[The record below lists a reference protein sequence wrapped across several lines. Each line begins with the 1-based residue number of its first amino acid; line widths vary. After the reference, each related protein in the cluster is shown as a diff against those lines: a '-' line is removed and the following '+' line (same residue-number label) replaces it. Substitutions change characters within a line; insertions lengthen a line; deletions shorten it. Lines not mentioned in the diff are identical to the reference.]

1 MSTRVSQP
9 EKAPQTEAR
18 PANSQFEKYVEQ
30 QLESTRQQV
39 KLTELTAG
47 LLTLGLWMLGL
58 LLLGILLDS
67 WVLQFGPVARLIA
80 FALLIG
86 GGLWI
91 GWSKIA
97 VLFLRR
103 IHRLYAARM
112 IESGSENFHNSLV
125 NYLQVKDG
133 GQVDRE
139 AIVQAISQRAAR
151 DLSQISPTEKVDRT
165 RAIQLGF
172 GLVGL
177 VGALVAYTLL
187 SPKSPWPSIAR
198 ILNPVSSISAPTIV
212 QVTKVA
218 PGDTD
223 VFFGQKL
230 LVTAEIRGRHSPDEV
245 RLVYSTKDGQH
256 VEVPAQM
263 LPTGSGGS
271 YQLELS
277 TTPSGIDSP
286 LSYYVTANDGRSPS
300 YSVNVKPNPAIAIQ
314 QIEITPPAYT
324 RLPPRTLTGQTEI
337 DGLEG
342 SKVKLTAVANMP
354 IQVAWVELLRQ
365 RTRGRETSYEVVR
378 TVELRTDETLQA
390 NGEFTLSL
398 DANRSTQIYSHYQ
411 LLFRTADGQRN
422 PLVNIQ
428 PLRITPDLP
437 PVVKVVRPFDR
448 EVAVPLNRSLELEL
462 QAEDPDFEIS
472 RLQLLLDHQ
481 GGLLLDEEIE
491 LSDNRKQQRITAT
504 YRFEPRKL
512 RLSVGDE
519 ILFHGRASDNRVA
532 ALSGQLDPNVART
545 ENYKIRITEP
555 LETEIAETE
564 PENTGAGQAAPN
576 AVAQGKEG
584 DSQNTEQTGEST
596 AQPADNQQANN
607 QAGGTQ
613 QAPSESAGNQDAQ
626 AQMSES
632 QTGDGNATQ
641 NQNPAQA
648 ENKTP
653 DQSPQAQGDSQ
664 SESSQ
669 QSNQQAEQTEPPS
682 AQEQPQNPEQKS
694 GSEAGQKASGSEPG
708 QKASGS
714 EPGQKASGGGGDG
727 NQSET
732 KESGKSESG
741 NQGEPSGDA
750 QANPQAAEKQTG
762 DNQSGQP
769 SEKQAPPAGSESS
782 GKSNQEKSNPTANPN
797 EPKPDNPLNQGG
809 NQKAMSQPADSSPQT
824 PEASKPN
831 SQSQGN
837 QSQGNQS
844 QGNQSQGN
852 QSQGNQSQGNQ
863 SQGNQSA
870 GQQSAGQQSAGAQ
883 SSNNQS
889 AGDQSTGKSGSESS
903 DTPAGQEGESGESPK
918 SGGGTEEGAENS
930 SSSGQES
937 PSGQSGSERGSES
950 DSEPSA
956 AEPLDKSAT
965 DAERFRRLQ
974 ERLERQRSSAESSKS
989 EDTAPESEQSSTG
1002 SSTQPSGEN
1011 SKQPQK
1017 DPGSQ
1022 PERGAENQPQP
1033 ADRQNNTGDA
1043 QPPQQPNQPSQPNQ
1057 SNRPQAQ
1064 QPQGQGS
1071 GDQQSEKQSGQN
1083 SQQSGS
1089 GQPGE
1094 QSGDQ
1099 PGEQSGEKSGES
1111 GSGSKSGGSS
1121 EQSGGQSGGQS
1132 GQQGEP
1138 GENSKSGGSGG
1149 QDSKSGRT
1157 SSQSGQGSSASGQP
1171 GGQPNATS
1179 GSSGNSAG
1187 ADNAQGSDAEISQR
1201 KDQPQDRRSSA
1212 GQANTSSAGTGSNES
1227 PPVENEGPAGAAEG
1241 NLEYSEK
1248 ATDLVLDHLRNQS
1261 NKPDPEL
1268 LREMNWTE
1276 QDLQDFLTRWEA
1288 MKQKANTG
1296 TPQEKKRYAD
1306 ALRSLG
1312 LRPEEVRR
1320 NVLQSR
1326 RDQLNKLSEDGAV
1339 NRPPANLAEP
1349 FNAFLKNRNRVQKD
1363 K

>member
-694 GSEAGQKASGSEPG
+694 GSEAGQKASG
-708 QKASGS
+708 
-714 EPGQKASGGGGDG
+714 GGGDG

-831 SQSQGN
+831 SQSQGNQSQGNQSQGNQSQGN